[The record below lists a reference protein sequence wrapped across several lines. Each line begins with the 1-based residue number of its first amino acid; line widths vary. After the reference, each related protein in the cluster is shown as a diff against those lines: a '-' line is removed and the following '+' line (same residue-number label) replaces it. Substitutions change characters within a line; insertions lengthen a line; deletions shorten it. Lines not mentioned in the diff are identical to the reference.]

1 MNILGSKAQSRTIT
15 DNSAELAQEAKTD
28 SAAFGRLYDLYVQPV
43 YRYLYSRVGSVH
55 EAEDL
60 TSQTFIAA
68 YEALPK
74 YRERGLFAAWL
85 FQIARSKMNDQ
96 FRKRRREVPLHEEPL
111 EEAREFIER
120 EDYLGQVIH
129 AEDITR
135 LRAIIRDLDGNDQE
149 LLRLRY
155 IAKLSFAEIAELIGK
170 REDTVKKTLYRLL
183 AQLKDQME

>member
-1 MNILGSKAQSRTIT
+1 MQSRPIT
-15 DNSAELAQEAKTD
+15 DNIAVLALEAKTD
-28 SAAFGRLYDLYVQPV
+28 SAAFGRLYDLYVQAV

-85 FQIARSKMNDQ
+85 FRIARSKMNDQ
-96 FRKRRREVPLHEEPL
+96 FRKRRREVPL
-111 EEAREFIER
+111 EAADEIIGR
-120 EDYLGQVIH
+120 EDSLGQVIL

-135 LRAIIRDLDGNDQE
+135 LRSITRSLDGNDQE

-155 IAKLSFAEIAELIGK
+155 VANLSFAEIADLLGK
-170 REDTVKKTLYRLL
+170 REDAVKKSLYRLL
-183 AQLKDQME
+183 AQLKERME

>member
-1 MNILGSKAQSRTIT
+1 MQSRTIT
-15 DNSAELAQEAKTD
+15 DNTAALALQAKTD

-74 YRERGLFAAWL
+74 YHERGLFAAWL
-85 FQIARSKMNDQ
+85 LRIARSKMYDQ
-96 FRKRRREVPLHEEPL
+96 FRKRKRELPL
-111 EEAREFIER
+111 ETASEWIER
-120 EDYLGQVIH
+120 EDCISQVIH

-135 LRAIIRDLDGNDQE
+135 LRSIISDLEGNDQE

-155 IAKLSFAEIAELIGK
+155 VANLSFAEIAELLAK
-170 REDTVKKTLYRLL
+170 REDAVKKTLYRLL
-183 AQLKDQME
+183 AQLKERME